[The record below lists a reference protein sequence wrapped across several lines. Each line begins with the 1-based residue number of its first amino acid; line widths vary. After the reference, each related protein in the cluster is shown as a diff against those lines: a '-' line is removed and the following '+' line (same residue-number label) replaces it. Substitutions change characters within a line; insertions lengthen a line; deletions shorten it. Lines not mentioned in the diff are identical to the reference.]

1 MNILIIN
8 GPNLNFLGK
17 RELTIYGNETLES
30 INGKIKEFGMDSGMK
45 IEFFQSNHEG
55 YIIDKIQESYKKIDY
70 LIINPGA
77 LTHYGIGI
85 RDAILSTNLKTIE
98 VHLSNVYSREEFR
111 HKSVISDI
119 CIGKIAGFGSEGYK
133 MALQYLSSLKKQEAK

>member
-1 MNILIIN
+1 MKVLIIN

-17 RELTIYGNETLES
+17 REPEIYGKKTLDIINNEVETFGKTLE
-30 INGKIKEFGMDSGMK
+30 
-45 IEFFQSNHEG
+45 IELCFYQSNHEG
-55 YIIDKIQESYKKIDY
+55 FIIDKIQEIYNEIDY

-85 RDAILSTNLKTIE
+85 RDAILSTNIKTIE

-119 CIGKIAGFGSEGYK
+119 CIGKITGFGSEGYK
-133 MALQYLSSLKKQEAK
+133 MALQYLSSLKK

>member
-1 MNILIIN
+1 MKVLIIN

-17 RELTIYGNETLES
+17 REPKIYGDETLEL
-30 INGKIKEFGMDSGMK
+30 INNKIKEFSMNHGMEV
-45 IEFFQSNHEG
+45 EFFQSNHEG
-55 YIIDKIQESYKKIDY
+55 YIIDKIQESYENVDY

-119 CIGKIAGFGSEGYK
+119 CIGKITGFGSEGYK
-133 MALQYLSSLKKQEAK
+133 MALQYLSNLKK

>member
-1 MNILIIN
+1 MRVLIIN

-17 RELTIYGNETLES
+17 REPKIYGNETLEL
-30 INGKIKEFGMDSGMK
+30 INNRIKEFGMNHGMD

-55 YIIDKIQESYKKIDY
+55 YIIDKIQESYENVDY

-119 CIGKIAGFGSEGYK
+119 CIGKITGFGSEGYK
-133 MALQYLSSLKKQEAK
+133 MALQYLSNLKK

>member
-1 MNILIIN
+1 MKVLIIN

-17 RELTIYGNETLES
+17 REPKIYGDETLEV
-30 INGKIKEFGMDSGMK
+30 INNKIKEFGMNHGMEV
-45 IEFFQSNHEG
+45 EFFQSNHEG
-55 YIIDKIQESYKKIDY
+55 YIIDKIQESYENIDY

-119 CIGKIAGFGSEGYK
+119 CIGKITGFGSEGYK
-133 MALQYLSSLKKQEAK
+133 MALQYLSNLKK

>member
-1 MNILIIN
+1 MKIQIIN

-17 RELTIYGNETLES
+17 REPEIYGYKTLDIINNELE
-30 INGKIKEFGMDSGMK
+30 IYGKNYEIEL
-45 IEFFQSNHEG
+45 EFFQSNHEG
-55 YIIDKIQESYKKIDY
+55 EIIDKIQEIYNKVDY

-85 RDAILSTNLKTIE
+85 RDAILSTDIKTIE
-98 VHLSNVYSREEFR
+98 VHLSNVYSREKFR

-119 CIGKIAGFGSEGYK
+119 CIGKITGFGLEGYK
-133 MALQYLSSLKKQEAK
+133 MALQYLGNLDK

>member
-1 MNILIIN
+1 MKILIIN

-17 RELTIYGNETLES
+17 REPDIYGYKTLD
-30 INGKIKEFGMDSGMK
+30 IVNKEIEMFANFYNIE

-55 YIIDKIQESYKKIDY
+55 FIIDKIQESYKNVDY

-77 LTHYGIGI
+77 LTHYSIGM
-85 RDAILSTNLKTIE
+85 RDAILSTSIKTIE
-98 VHLSNVYSREEFR
+98 VHLSNVYSREKFR

-119 CIGKIAGFGSEGYK
+119 CIGKIAGFGIEGYK
-133 MALQYLSSLKKQEAK
+133 MAVQYLSNLKK

>member
-1 MNILIIN
+1 MKIQIIN

-17 RELTIYGNETLES
+17 REPEIYGYKTLDIINNELE
-30 INGKIKEFGMDSGMK
+30 IYGKNYEIEL
-45 IEFFQSNHEG
+45 EFFQSNHEG
-55 YIIDKIQESYKKIDY
+55 EIIDKIQEIYNKVDY

-85 RDAILSTNLKTIE
+85 RDAILSTDIKTIE
-98 VHLSNVYSREEFR
+98 VHLSNVYSREKFR

-119 CIGKIAGFGSEGYK
+119 CIGKITGFGSEGYK
-133 MALQYLSSLKKQEAK
+133 MALQYLGNLDK

>member
-1 MNILIIN
+1 MKILIIN

-17 RELTIYGNETLES
+17 REPEIYGSKTLEE
-30 INGKIKEFGMDSGMK
+30 INNEIELFGKKCDME

-55 YIIDKIQESYKKIDY
+55 CIIDKIQEMYNKIDY

-98 VHLSNVYSREEFR
+98 IHLSNVYSREEFR

-119 CIGKIAGFGSEGYK
+119 CIGKITGFGSEGYN
-133 MALQYLSSLKKQEAK
+133 MALQYLSSLKK

>member
-1 MNILIIN
+1 MRVLIIN

-17 RELTIYGNETLES
+17 REPEIYGSETLEL
-30 INGKIKEFGMDSGMK
+30 INSKIKEFGKNYGIE

-55 YIIDKIQESYKKIDY
+55 HIIDKIQESYENVDY

-119 CIGKIAGFGSEGYK
+119 CIGKITGFGSEGYK
-133 MALQYLSSLKKQEAK
+133 MALQYLSNLKK

>member
-1 MNILIIN
+1 MKILIIN

-17 RELTIYGNETLES
+17 REPKIYGDETLEV
-30 INGKIKEFGMDSGMK
+30 INDKIKEFGDRHGLK
-45 IEFFQSNHEG
+45 IQFFQSNHEG
-55 YIIDKIQESYKKIDY
+55 YIIDKIQESYESIDY

-119 CIGKIAGFGSEGYK
+119 CIGKITGFGSEGYK
-133 MALQYLSSLKKQEAK
+133 MALQYLSNLKK

>member
-1 MNILIIN
+1 MKVLIIN

-17 RELTIYGNETLES
+17 REPEIYGNKTLDT
-30 INGKIKEFGMDSGMK
+30 INKEIEKYSKFYK
-45 IEFFQSNHEG
+45 VEVEFFQSNHEG
-55 YIIDKIQESYKKIDY
+55 FIIDKIQENYEKIDY

-77 LTHYGIGI
+77 LTHYSIGL
-85 RDAILSTNLKTIE
+85 RDAILSTNIKTIE

-119 CIGKIAGFGSEGYK
+119 CIGKITGFGAEGYK
-133 MALQYLSSLKKQEAK
+133 MAIQYLSNLEK

>member
-1 MNILIIN
+1 MKVLIIN

-17 RELTIYGNETLES
+17 REPKIYGDETLEL
-30 INGKIKEFGMDSGMK
+30 INNKIKEFGMNHGMEV
-45 IEFFQSNHEG
+45 EFFQSNHEG
-55 YIIDKIQESYKKIDY
+55 YIIDKIQESYESIDY

-119 CIGKIAGFGSEGYK
+119 CIGKITGFGSEGYK
-133 MALQYLSSLKKQEAK
+133 MALQYLSNLKK

>member
-1 MNILIIN
+1 MKILIIN

-17 RELTIYGNETLES
+17 REPKIYGDETLEL
-30 INGKIKEFGMDSGMK
+30 INNKIKEFSMNHGMEV
-45 IEFFQSNHEG
+45 EFFQSNHEG
-55 YIIDKIQESYKKIDY
+55 YIIDKIQESYENVDY

-119 CIGKIAGFGSEGYK
+119 CIGKITGFGSEGYK
-133 MALQYLSSLKKQEAK
+133 MALQYLSNLKK

>member
-1 MNILIIN
+1 MRVLIIN

-17 RELTIYGNETLES
+17 REPKIYGDETLEL
-30 INGKIKEFGMDSGMK
+30 INNKIKEFGMNHGMEV
-45 IEFFQSNHEG
+45 EFFQSNHEG
-55 YIIDKIQESYKKIDY
+55 YIIDKIQESYENVDY

-119 CIGKIAGFGSEGYK
+119 CIGKITGFGSEGYK
-133 MALQYLSSLKKQEAK
+133 MALQYLSNLKK

>member
-1 MNILIIN
+1 MKVLIIN

-17 RELTIYGNETLES
+17 REPKIYGDETLEL
-30 INGKIKEFGMDSGMK
+30 INNKIKEFSMNHGLEV
-45 IEFFQSNHEG
+45 EFFQSNHEG
-55 YIIDKIQESYKKIDY
+55 YIIDKIQESYENVDY

-119 CIGKIAGFGSEGYK
+119 CIGKITGFGSEGYK
-133 MALQYLSSLKKQEAK
+133 MALQYLSNLKK

>member
-1 MNILIIN
+1 MRVLIIN
-8 GPNLNFLGK
+8 GSNLNFLGK
-17 RELTIYGNETLES
+17 REPEIYGSETLEL
-30 INGKIKEFGMDSGMK
+30 INSKIKEFGKNYGIE

-55 YIIDKIQESYKKIDY
+55 YIIDKIQESYENVDY

-119 CIGKIAGFGSEGYK
+119 CIGKITGFGSEGYK
-133 MALQYLSSLKKQEAK
+133 MALQYLSNLKK

>member
-1 MNILIIN
+1 MKILIIN

-17 RELTIYGNETLES
+17 REPEIYGNETLEL
-30 INGKIKEFGMDSGMK
+30 INNKIEKFGKEYGLE

-55 YIIDKIQESYKKIDY
+55 FIIDKIQESYKNIDY

-119 CIGKIAGFGSEGYK
+119 CIGKITGFGSEGYK
-133 MALQYLSSLKKQEAK
+133 MALQYLSNLKK

>member
-1 MNILIIN
+1 MKVLIIN

-17 RELTIYGNETLES
+17 REPKIYGDETLEV
-30 INGKIKEFGMDSGMK
+30 INNKIKEFGMNHGMEV
-45 IEFFQSNHEG
+45 EFFQSNHEG
-55 YIIDKIQESYKKIDY
+55 YIIDKIQESYENVDY

-119 CIGKIAGFGSEGYK
+119 CIGKITGFGSEGYK
-133 MALQYLSSLKKQEAK
+133 MALQYLSNLKK

>member
-1 MNILIIN
+1 MKVLIIN

-17 RELTIYGNETLES
+17 REPKIYGDETLEL
-30 INGKIKEFGMDSGMK
+30 INNKIKEFGMNHGMEVK
-45 IEFFQSNHEG
+45 FFQSNHEG
-55 YIIDKIQESYKKIDY
+55 YIIDKIQESYENVDY

-119 CIGKIAGFGSEGYK
+119 CIGKITGFGSEGYK
-133 MALQYLSSLKKQEAK
+133 MALQYLSNLKK

>member
-1 MNILIIN
+1 MKVLIIN

-17 RELTIYGNETLES
+17 REPKIYGDETLEL
-30 INGKIKEFGMDSGMK
+30 INNKIKEFGMNHGMEV
-45 IEFFQSNHEG
+45 EFFQSNHEG
-55 YIIDKIQESYKKIDY
+55 YIIDKIQESYENVDY

-98 VHLSNVYSREEFR
+98 VHLSNIYSREEFR

-119 CIGKIAGFGSEGYK
+119 CIGKITGFGSEGYK
-133 MALQYLSSLKKQEAK
+133 MALQYLSNLKK

>member
-1 MNILIIN
+1 MRVLIIN

-17 RELTIYGNETLES
+17 REPKIYGNETLEL
-30 INGKIKEFGMDSGMK
+30 INNKIKEFGMNHGMD

-55 YIIDKIQESYKKIDY
+55 YIIDKIQESYENVDY

-119 CIGKIAGFGSEGYK
+119 CIGKITGFGSEGYK
-133 MALQYLSSLKKQEAK
+133 IALQYLSNLKK

>member
-1 MNILIIN
+1 MKVLIIN

-17 RELTIYGNETLES
+17 REPKIYGDETLEL
-30 INGKIKEFGMDSGMK
+30 INNKIKEFGMNHGMEV
-45 IEFFQSNHEG
+45 EFFQSNHEG
-55 YIIDKIQESYKKIDY
+55 YIIDKIQESYENVDY

-119 CIGKIAGFGSEGYK
+119 CIGKITGFGSEGYK
-133 MALQYLSSLKKQEAK
+133 MALQYLSNLKK

>member
-1 MNILIIN
+1 MKVLIVN

-17 RELTIYGNETLES
+17 REPEIYGSETLEL
-30 INGKIKEFGMDSGMK
+30 INNKIKEFGMNHGMEV
-45 IEFFQSNHEG
+45 EFFQSNHEG
-55 YIIDKIQESYKKIDY
+55 YIIDKIQESYENVDY

-119 CIGKIAGFGSEGYK
+119 CIGKITGFGSEGYK
-133 MALQYLSSLKKQEAK
+133 MALQYLSNLKK

>member
-1 MNILIIN
+1 MKVLVIN

-17 RELTIYGNETLES
+17 REPEIYGYKTLDN
-30 INGKIKEFGMDSGMK
+30 INDELEKFGKLHE
-45 IEFFQSNHEG
+45 IEIQFFQSNHEG
-55 YIIDKIQESYKKIDY
+55 FIIDKIQENYGMVDY

-77 LTHYGIGI
+77 LTHYSIGL
-85 RDAILSTNLKTIE
+85 RDAILSTGIKTIE

-119 CIGKIAGFGSEGYK
+119 CIGKITGFGSESYK
-133 MALQYLSSLKKQEAK
+133 MAIQYLSSFKN

>member
-1 MNILIIN
+1 MKILIIN

-17 RELTIYGNETLES
+17 REPKIYGDETLEL
-30 INGKIKEFGMDSGMK
+30 INNKIKEFGMYHGMEVE
-45 IEFFQSNHEG
+45 IFQSNHEG
-55 YIIDKIQESYKKIDY
+55 YIIDKIQESYENVDY

-119 CIGKIAGFGSEGYK
+119 CIGKITGFGSEGYK
-133 MALQYLSSLKKQEAK
+133 MALQYLSNLKK

>member
-1 MNILIIN
+1 MKVLIIN

-17 RELTIYGNETLES
+17 REPKIYGDETLEL
-30 INGKIKEFGMDSGMK
+30 INNKIKKFGMNHGMEV
-45 IEFFQSNHEG
+45 EFFQSNHEG
-55 YIIDKIQESYKKIDY
+55 YIIDKIQESYENVDY

-119 CIGKIAGFGSEGYK
+119 CIGKITGFGSEGYK
-133 MALQYLSSLKKQEAK
+133 MALQYLSNLKK

>member
-1 MNILIIN
+1 MRVLIIN

-17 RELTIYGNETLES
+17 REPKIYGNETLEL
-30 INGKIKEFGMDSGMK
+30 INNKIKEFGMNHGMD

-55 YIIDKIQESYKKIDY
+55 YIIDKIQESYENVDY

-119 CIGKIAGFGSEGYK
+119 CIGKITGFGSEGYK
-133 MALQYLSSLKKQEAK
+133 MALQYLSNLKK

>member
-1 MNILIIN
+1 MKVLVIN
-8 GPNLNFLGK
+8 GPNLNFLGR
-17 RELTIYGNETLES
+17 REPEIYGDKSLETINNEIKLF
-30 INGKIKEFGMDSGMK
+30 GKKCGMD

-55 YIIDKIQESYKKIDY
+55 FIIDKIQEVYGKVDY

-111 HKSVISDI
+111 HKSVVSDI
-119 CIGKIAGFGSEGYK
+119 CIGKITGFGSEGYK
-133 MALQYLSSLKKQEAK
+133 MALQYLSSLKK

>member
-1 MNILIIN
+1 MKVLIIN

-17 RELTIYGNETLES
+17 REPEIYGKKTLDIINNEVETFGKTLE
-30 INGKIKEFGMDSGMK
+30 
-45 IEFFQSNHEG
+45 IELSFYQSNHEG
-55 YIIDKIQESYKKIDY
+55 FIIDKIQEVYTEIDY

-85 RDAILSTNLKTIE
+85 RDAILSTNMKTIE
-98 VHLSNVYSREEFR
+98 VHLSNIYSREEFR

-119 CIGKIAGFGSEGYK
+119 CIGKITGFGSEGYK
-133 MALQYLSSLKKQEAK
+133 MALQYLSSLKK